1 MPERRN
7 DEMKTAIHPELT
19 RTTITCQSCGTAIE
33 TRTARP
39 VRTVDVCASCHPAYT
54 GELRREARGDRIDRF
69 ERRRQL
75 ATAGH

>member
-1 MPERRN
+1 
-7 DEMKTAIHPELT
+7 MKTAIHPELT

-39 VRTVDVCASCHPAYT
+39 VTSVDVCASCHPAYT

-69 ERRRQL
+69 ERRRRL
-75 ATAGH
+75 ATAVS